1 MSGTLFKMWHLQY
14 MKNLST
20 ASYCVFSIRVGV
32 CVGVFPA
39 VPVCV
44 CKFDRKP
51 RRCGAMR
58 NSTAFCRAEM
68 YSDLSIPS
76 LENPA
81 STSGQNAHTHTEFII
96 NILAPCVFKDKRWRQ
111 NGNTRQQEI
120 PLLHIE
126 KFFVCFFFLRIKQAD
141 DNKITNTCWLH

>member
-1 MSGTLFKMWHLQY
+1 M
-14 MKNLST
+14 
-20 ASYCVFSIRVGV
+20 CVCF
-32 CVGVFPA
+32 FPPD

-76 LENPA
+76 LETPA
-81 STSGQNAHTHTEFII
+81 STPGQNAHTHTEII
-96 NILAPCVFKDKRWRQ
+96 VNIAALHVFRDKRWRQ
-111 NGNTRQQEI
+111 NGKNKKYRCCT
-120 PLLHIE
+120 LTS
-126 KFFVCFFFLRIKQAD
+126 FFLRIKQV
-141 DNKITNTCWLH
+141 NYVKRTNICCCLLTFMQYTGRAKCYIILCI